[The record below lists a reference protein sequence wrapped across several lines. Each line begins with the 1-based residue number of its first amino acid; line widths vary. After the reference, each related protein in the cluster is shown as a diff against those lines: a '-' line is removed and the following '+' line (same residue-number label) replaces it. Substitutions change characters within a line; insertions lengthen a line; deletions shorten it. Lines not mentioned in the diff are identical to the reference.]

1 MKKIEI
7 LDLEDEIATLE
18 ISVSLL
24 MVVKDGIKG
33 YLYNNEE
40 IIDDAIYSVLNIQRD
55 ALDRLRNK
63 YQELIM
69 EVPNAKY

>member
-7 LDLEDEIATLE
+7 RDLEDEIITLE
-18 ISVSLL
+18 MSISLL

-40 IIDDAIYSVLNIQRD
+40 TIDEALYSVLNIQRD

>member
-7 LDLEDEIATLE
+7 LDSEDEIATLE

-40 IIDDAIYSVLNIQRD
+40 IIDDAIYSVLNIQQD

-69 EVPNAKY
+69 EVYNAKY

>member
-1 MKKIEI
+1 
-7 LDLEDEIATLE
+7 
-18 ISVSLL
+18 

-40 IIDDAIYSVLNIQRD
+40 TIDEALYSVLNIQRD

>member
-7 LDLEDEIATLE
+7 RDLEDEIATLE
-18 ISVSLL
+18 MSISLL

-40 IIDDAIYSVLNIQRD
+40 TIDAALYSVLKIQRD
-55 ALDRLRNK
+55 ALDRLRSK

-69 EVPNAKY
+69 EVSNAKY

>member
-7 LDLEDEIATLE
+7 RDLEDEIATLE
-18 ISVSLL
+18 MSISLL
-24 MVVKDGIKG
+24 MVVKDGVKG

-40 IIDDAIYSVLNIQRD
+40 IIDDAIYSVLNIQQD

-69 EVPNAKY
+69 EVYNAKY

>member
-40 IIDDAIYSVLNIQRD
+40 TIDEALYSVLNIQRD

-63 YQELIM
+63 YQELI
-69 EVPNAKY
+69 

>member
-7 LDLEDEIATLE
+7 LDLEDEIITLKMS
-18 ISVSLL
+18 IALL

-40 IIDDAIYSVLNIQRD
+40 TIDEALYSVLNIQRD

>member
-7 LDLEDEIATLE
+7 LDLEDEIATLKMS
-18 ISVSLL
+18 ISLL

-40 IIDDAIYSVLNIQRD
+40 TIDEALYSVLNIKRD

>member
-7 LDLEDEIATLE
+7 RDLEDEIITLE
-18 ISVSLL
+18 MSVSLL
-24 MVVKDGIKG
+24 TVVNEGIKG

-40 IIDDAIYSVLNIQRD
+40 IIDDAIYSVLNIQQD

>member
-7 LDLEDEIATLE
+7 LDLEDEIITLKMS
-18 ISVSLL
+18 ISLL

-63 YQELIM
+63 YQELIT

>member
-7 LDLEDEIATLE
+7 LDLEDEIITLKMS
-18 ISVSLL
+18 ISLL

-33 YLYNNEE
+33 YLYNNDET
-40 IIDDAIYSVLNIQRD
+40 IDEALYSVLNIQRD

-63 YQELIM
+63 YQELIT

>member
-7 LDLEDEIATLE
+7 RDLEDEIATLE
-18 ISVSLL
+18 MSISLL
-24 MVVKDGIKG
+24 MVVKDGVKG

-63 YQELIM
+63 YQELIT

>member
-7 LDLEDEIATLE
+7 LDLEDEIATLKMS
-18 ISVSLL
+18 ISLL

-40 IIDDAIYSVLNIQRD
+40 TIDEALYSVLNIQRD

-63 YQELIM
+63 YQELNM

>member
-40 IIDDAIYSVLNIQRD
+40 TIDAALYSVLNIQRD
-55 ALDRLRNK
+55 ALDRLRSK

-69 EVPNAKY
+69 EVSNAKY